1 MCMIIEP
8 KERSLQEEQLIAQYK
23 ISGDLKLLGNLYQN
37 YMPLVYGVCLKY
49 FKDDE
54 RSNDAVMQ
62 IFEELISKVKQHEI
76 KNFKSWLYV
85 LSRNFCLMDLR
96 KTSKV
101 DMISIDEKFM
111 ESDVLLHHEDIYEKE
126 KSLHL
131 MEDCIERLNTEQK
144 LSVKLFYLQQ
154 KCYTQVAEETGYE
167 LKKVKSYLQNGKR
180 NLKLCIEQKSEQA
193 G

>member
-1 MCMIIEP
+1 MIIKP
-8 KERSLQEEQLIAQYK
+8 KDRSLQEEQLIAQYK
-23 ISGDLKLLGNLYQN
+23 ISGDLKLLGTLYQN

-54 RSNDAVMQ
+54 RSKDAVLQ

-101 DMISIDEKFM
+101 DIISIDEKFM
-111 ESDVLLHHEDIYEKE
+111 ESDVLLHHEDRYEKE
-126 KSLHL
+126 KSLL
-131 MEDCIERLNTEQK
+131 MMEDCIETLNTEQK

-167 LKKVKSYLQNGKR
+167 LKKVKSYIQNGKR

>member
-1 MCMIIEP
+1 MIIEP

-180 NLKLCIEQKSEQA
+180 NLKLSIEQKSEQA

>member
-1 MCMIIEP
+1 MIVEP
-8 KERSLQEEQLIAQYK
+8 KERSLYEEQLIAQYK

-37 YMPLVYGVCLKY
+37 YMPLIYGVCLKY
-49 FKDDE
+49 FKDEE
-54 RSNDAVMQ
+54 RSKDAVMQ
-62 IFEELISKVKQHEI
+62 IFEELILKVKEYEI

-96 KTSKV
+96 KTSKIKV
-101 DMISIDEKFM
+101 VTIDEKFM

-126 KSLHL
+126 KSLLL
-131 MEDCIERLNTEQK
+131 MEDCIETLNTEQQ

-154 KCYTQVAEETGYE
+154 KCYTQVAQETGYE
-167 LKKVKSYLQNGKR
+167 LKKVKSYIQNGKR
-180 NLKLCIEQKSEQA
+180 NLKLCMEAKIEQK

>member
-154 KCYTQVAEETGYE
+154 KCYIQVAEETGYE